1 MAGGAILN
9 AAAFIGGNYLARAL
23 GGGDDAALKEKE
35 RHDKALEAYQAA
47 YAKYSRDRTKLLDWI
62 QTNAEIKEQAKQN
75 FTNTDYAF
83 KLYNQAHPDK
93 QMIPTKEP
101 KFSDFY
107 QPSEQ
112 QKQVASRYKEAEPL
126 TSKDSTE
133 VAKGFQTIY
142 RRSALKWPQM
152 LQVDPGR
159 EFMGAVTKEMEK
171 HKTYIRRGRV
181 NIHRDQAIVE
191 RFNQTLAERLFGY
204 QYGVEMNL
212 PSGQRSTAWVKRLP
226 EVVAA
231 LNNEVTSLIG
241 KKQLLQ
247 SKKRLFRP
255 NHPQNIQGLL
265 ARKKK
270 DSPLSLMCAI
280 STNLAS

>member
-1 MAGGAILN
+1 MASIAIMAGGAILN

-93 QMIPTKEP
+93 QMIPPKEP

-112 QKQVASRYKEAEPL
+112 QKQGELMFVGAGAL
-126 TSKDSTE
+126 
-133 VAKGFQTIY
+133 ALG
-142 RRSALKWPQM
+142 RSALKWPQM

-159 EFMGAVTKEMEK
+159 EFMGAVTKEMEN

-204 QYGVEMNL
+204 QYGVELTL

-231 LNNEVTSLIG
+231 LNNEVTSLTG
-241 KKQLLQ
+241 KKPAAAIKEKAVS
-247 SKKRLFRP
+247 SKPSSKYTRP
-255 NHPQNIQGLL
+255 VG
-265 ARKKK
+265 KKEK
-270 DSPLSLMCAI
+270 NSPLSLMCAI
-280 STNLAS
+280 STNLVSWKVV